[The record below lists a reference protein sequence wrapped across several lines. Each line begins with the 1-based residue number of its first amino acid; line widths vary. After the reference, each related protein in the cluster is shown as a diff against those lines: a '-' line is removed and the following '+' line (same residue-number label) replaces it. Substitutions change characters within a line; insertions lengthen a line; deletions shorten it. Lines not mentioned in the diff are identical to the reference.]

1 MLMIP
6 FIYRGS
12 TEFLPDFVTAG
23 FPAAKNYKNQS
34 NRNEWN
40 SSIAGLTFQHNILFS
55 KMIK

>member
-6 FIYRGS
+6 FIDRGS
-12 TEFLPDFVTAG
+12 TEFLPDFVTG
-23 FPAAKNYKNQS
+23 FSAAKNQS
-34 NRNEWN
+34 TQNEWN